1 MDIAL
6 PPRREYA
13 DTALT
18 GRVLA
23 RFVTAIE
30 YLGAAILAL
39 DMVIVAASVV
49 ARYYFHAPFDWAE
62 EIASGLMST
71 MIFLGAAS
79 GLGRTQHVGIDVVVN
94 LLPPRWRPFVASI
107 AAWATALMAG
117 MLLYA
122 TYDLMLDTHGQTTPI
137 GLPQWWFHLPVL
149 LGVAA
154 MTVFAVNNCF
164 KAEPAAR
171 WPALAVCLTVVA
183 GILGWNV
190 LLPDNTVSPIL
201 LLCVTAIGG
210 LVLGIPV
217 AFALGLGSMSYFLMD
232 PSLSMLIWAQ
242 QVSSGA
248 HHFVLLAIPFFVL
261 AGLTMEVNGMSSRLI
276 ELLLRMIG
284 RFRGGLNLIVIFATM
299 LFSGVSGSKLAD
311 IAAVGGVIMPAIRKT
326 GQDENETAG
335 LLACTAVMAETI
347 PPCVNLII
355 FAFVSNISIGG
366 LFMAG
371 VIPAVLMALCLAGV
385 AIYAGTRVDLDR
397 VFVEVP
403 RRPLLPLIGGAAVTL
418 AMILM
423 IGRGVTTGIATST
436 EISAF
441 AVIYAFVVGGLMFR
455 ELTLKM
461 TVALFVRAAAM
472 TGSILFIVAVASSLS
487 YALTIE
493 RIPDQISTAMIALG
507 QQFGPLSF
515 VLVSI
520 VIMFGF
526 GMILE
531 GAPALILFGPLLTP
545 IAGALGIN
553 PLQFGVIMVIAMG
566 LGFFAPPIGVGL
578 FVTNALT
585 GTQMKNV
592 VRPMMKYLAVL
603 VAALLVLILVPDFSL
618 WLPRHL
624 GMIR

>member
-1 MDIAL
+1 MEIAL

-23 RFVTAIE
+23 RLVTAIE

-94 LLPPRWRPFVASI
+94 LLPPRWRSFVASI

-183 GILGWNV
+183 GILGWNA
-190 LLPDNTVSPIL
+190 LLPDDTVSPIL
-201 LLCVTAIGG
+201 LLCVTAVGG
-210 LVLGIPV
+210 LALGVPV

-603 VAALLVLILVPDFSL
+603 VAALLVLILVPDVSL

>member
-94 LLPPRWRPFVASI
+94 LLPPRWRPFVASV

-164 KAEPAAR
+164 KAEPVAR

-183 GILGWNV
+183 AILGWNV

-210 LVLGIPV
+210 LVLGVPV

-545 IAGALGIN
+545 IAGAMGIN

-603 VAALLVLILVPDFSL
+603 VAALLVLVLVPDVSL

>member
-94 LLPPRWRPFVASI
+94 LLPPRWRPFVASV

-190 LLPDNTVSPIL
+190 LLPDDTVSPIL

-210 LVLGIPV
+210 LALGVPV

>member
-1 MDIAL
+1 
-6 PPRREYA
+6 
-13 DTALT
+13 
-18 GRVLA
+18 
-23 RFVTAIE
+23 
-30 YLGAAILAL
+30 
-39 DMVIVAASVV
+39 
-49 ARYYFHAPFDWAE
+49 
-62 EIASGLMST
+62 
-71 MIFLGAAS
+71 
-79 GLGRTQHVGIDVVVN
+79 
-94 LLPPRWRPFVASI
+94 
-107 AAWATALMAG
+107 AWATALMAG

-164 KAEPAAR
+164 KAEPTAR
-171 WPALAVCLTVVA
+171 WPALAVCLTIVA
-183 GILGWNV
+183 GILGWNA

-201 LLCVTAIGG
+201 LLCVTAVGG
-210 LVLGIPV
+210 LALGVPV

-603 VAALLVLILVPDFSL
+603 VAALLVLVLVPDVSL

>member
-1 MDIAL
+1 MEIAL

-23 RFVTAIE
+23 RLVTAIE

-79 GLGRTQHVGIDVVVN
+79 GLGRTQHIGIDVVVN
-94 LLPPRWRPFVASI
+94 LLPPRWRPFIASV

-117 MLLYA
+117 MLLYS

-183 GILGWNV
+183 GILGWNA
-190 LLPDNTVSPIL
+190 LLPDDTLSPIL

-210 LVLGIPV
+210 LVLGVPV

-603 VAALLVLILVPDFSL
+603 LAALLVLILVPDVSL